1 MTLGDYIRS
10 CNNFQLAVLFSQ
22 LDNIKNVAEKGE
34 MVVDPIQIGYWM
46 EKMGQEFP
54 CENGGEVVQNEMP

>member
-1 MTLGDYIRS
+1 MALGDYIRS

-34 MVVDPIQIGYWM
+34 FVVDPTQIGYWM
-46 EKMGQEFP
+46 EKMEQEFP
-54 CENGGEVVQNEMP
+54 CEGGDTE